1 MQLSWVIVLGHLV
14 IITLLLLQPAP
25 VQPAAGSPEPPVANL
40 IDLGGETPPVPP
52 TSASAQLDPF
62 AKPTLPPIHNETDV
76 SSRLAG
82 MSKCEVVLF

>member
-1 MQLSWVIVLGHLV
+1 M
-14 IITLLLLQPAP
+14 ITLLILQPAP

-62 AKPTLPPIHNETDV
+62 AKPTLPPNLNERYESNNKRKETKTI
-76 SSRLAG
+76 L
-82 MSKCEVVLF
+82 L